1 MLKAVPGFNDDVDA
15 SLGLFAI
22 AAADAAPRL
31 AHVAAS
37 TAAAASTGLA
47 ALTAVLEYELPLEP
61 AIAKQVFEE
70 HFWGSRRFAELFGE
84 PARYVSNDRGLVERD
99 VPLAGPQFFAS
110 LRASGVKN
118 LAIITGRTH
127 DELQA
132 AFDVLDVAPKNSLSR

>member
-84 PARYVSNDRGLVERD
+84 PAGTS
-99 VPLAGPQFFAS
+99 AT
-110 LRASGVKN
+110 
-118 LAIITGRTH
+118 ITGWSSGTFR
-127 DELQA
+127 L
-132 AFDVLDVAPKNSLSR
+132 PGRNSFISSRQRGKEPRDYHGPDS